1 METTRRF
8 RGGLEAAGS
17 KRKGRNVSK
26 SLLILTRD
34 CAGAPFRQRVQAYL
48 EPLAARGIACEV
60 EELAKSPWPRRRQMR
75 RASEFDGVLLHRK
88 TMTAWDARGLS
99 AARHVIYDFDDAVM
113 FQARSP
119 ERAHPARLR
128 RFERTITRADLVLAG
143 NANLAE
149 HARRSGA
156 RHVEV
161 IPTGLDTGR
170 YKPKR
175 DYNSPGPVRLV
186 WIGSRSTLKQLIV
199 FRPVLEQIGRT
210 VPGIMLRV
218 IADARLEATGLA
230 VENVPWR
237 LETETDLLAE
247 SDIGIAPLPDTPYTR
262 GKCGFKIVQY
272 MAAGLPVV
280 ASPVGV
286 NADYVRDGR
295 TGFRAQSPDEWVE
308 RVQRLASDS
317 CLREQMGCA
326 GRRRAEAEF
335 DFSVL
340 APRVCNLVA
349 EALR

>member
-1 METTRRF
+1 MA
-8 RGGLEAAGS
+8 EA
-17 KRKGRNVSK
+17 KR
-26 SLLILTRD
+26 LLVLTRD
-34 CAGAPFRQRVQAYL
+34 RAGAPFRQRVQAYL
-48 EPLAARGIACEV
+48 GPLAARGIACEV
-60 EELAKSPWPRRRQMR
+60 EELAKSPWPRRMQMR

-99 AARHVIYDFDDAVM
+99 RGPLIYDFDDAVM
-113 FQARSP
+113 FQARLP
-119 ERAHPARLR
+119 ERLHPARLR
-128 RFERTITRADLVLAG
+128 RFERTIMRADLVLAG
-143 NANLAE
+143 SPNLAE
-149 HARRSGA
+149 HARRIGA

-170 YKPKR
+170 YRPKR
-175 DYNSPGPVRLV
+175 DYDSPGPVRLV
-186 WIGSRSTLKQLIV
+186 WIGSRSTLKRLIA
-199 FRPVLEQIGRT
+199 FRPVLEQIGRA
-210 VPGIMLRV
+210 VAGIMLRV
-218 IADARLEATGLA
+218 IADAKLDIPGLA

-262 GKCGFKIVQY
+262 GKCGFKIAQY

-295 TGFRAQSPDEWVE
+295 TGFRAQSPDEWIE
-308 RVQRLASDS
+308 RLQRLASDS
-317 CLREQMGCA
+317 RLREQMGRA

-340 APRVCNLVA
+340 APRACNLIEEV
-349 EALR
+349 LR